1 MLCSFICSLRD
12 AIAWQR
18 RHNTAHS
25 INYAFA
31 VIRRKQAQN
40 ALKGATIDRRLSCA
54 LWRLLPLTTIADD
67 NDVPRRRINISTS
80 RLYTSTSSVG
90 TMPPDLSVPLKPRSQ
105 LEHNRQDYESMLRR
119 GTSMLYTVF
128 IRHVVL
134 TLMTADL
141 IIQASF
147 SATANTKRNYFLLLQ
162 QRGDVFYQTFSLCL
176 SVCLFVFN
184 QLHKKSTDRILMKI
198 LSYMNLWT
206 LKSLH

>member
-1 MLCSFICSLRD
+1 
-12 AIAWQR
+12 
-18 RHNTAHS
+18 
-25 INYAFA
+25 
-31 VIRRKQAQN
+31 
-40 ALKGATIDRRLSCA
+40 
-54 LWRLLPLTTIADD
+54 
-67 NDVPRRRINISTS
+67 
-80 RLYTSTSSVG
+80 
-90 TMPPDLSVPLKPRSQ
+90 
-105 LEHNRQDYESMLRR
+105 
-119 GTSMLYTVF
+119 MLYTVF

-162 QRGDVFYQTFSLCL
+162 QRGDVFYPTFSLCL

-198 LSYMNLWT
+198 LSYMYLWT

>member
-1 MLCSFICSLRD
+1 
-12 AIAWQR
+12 
-18 RHNTAHS
+18 
-25 INYAFA
+25 
-31 VIRRKQAQN
+31 
-40 ALKGATIDRRLSCA
+40 
-54 LWRLLPLTTIADD
+54 
-67 NDVPRRRINISTS
+67 
-80 RLYTSTSSVG
+80 
-90 TMPPDLSVPLKPRSQ
+90 
-105 LEHNRQDYESMLRR
+105 
-119 GTSMLYTVF
+119 MLYTVF

-198 LSYMNLWT
+198 LSYMYLWT